1 MILNFPAHTEFA
13 NTTEHY
19 FSFSSPMSFF
29 SFPSGIYI
37 YIRQGVQNSCHRGK
51 GDNVLVIQQGA
62 PNTSATLGAHVGKTK
77 SSTCRHCHLQT
88 QQQVINICT
97 NFCEKGAI
105 SPPAIF
111 QEIQE
116 GAQVTSTDRQMHSST
131 GLPASKS
138 NSIRNHR
145 NFLAMNYAMRSWVT
159 RSGQSTFMAF
169 DGPSG
174 KLISESNMLAHF
186 WHSFPHWPV

>member
-1 MILNFPAHTEFA
+1 M
-13 NTTEHY
+13 
-19 FSFSSPMSFF
+19 
-29 SFPSGIYI
+29 
-37 YIRQGVQNSCHRGK
+37 
-51 GDNVLVIQQGA
+51 IQQEA
-62 PNTSATLGAHVGKTK
+62 PNTSATLGAHIGKTR
-77 SSTCRHCHLQT
+77 SSTCRHCHFQT
-88 QQQVINICT
+88 QQQVINICAS
-97 NFCEKGAI
+97 FCEKGAI

-131 GLPASKS
+131 GLTASKWPKFHPKS
-138 NSIRNHR
+138 SKLFGNE
-145 NFLAMNYAMRSWVT
+145 LCMRSWVT

-186 WHSFPHWPV
+186 WHSFPHWPVDRNICG

>member
-1 MILNFPAHTEFA
+1 
-13 NTTEHY
+13 
-19 FSFSSPMSFF
+19 
-29 SFPSGIYI
+29 
-37 YIRQGVQNSCHRGK
+37 VQNSWHRGK

-62 PNTSATLGAHVGKTK
+62 PNTSATLGAHIGKTR
-77 SSTCRHCHLQT
+77 SSTCRHCHFQT

-131 GLPASKS
+131 GLPASKWPKFHPKS
-138 NSIRNHR
+138 SKLSGNELCHEILGHQIWAKYIYGLWRPFWQTNFRIKHVGP
-145 NFLAMNYAMRSWVT
+145 FLA
-159 RSGQSTFMAF
+159 
-169 DGPSG
+169 
-174 KLISESNMLAHF
+174 
-186 WHSFPHWPV
+186 